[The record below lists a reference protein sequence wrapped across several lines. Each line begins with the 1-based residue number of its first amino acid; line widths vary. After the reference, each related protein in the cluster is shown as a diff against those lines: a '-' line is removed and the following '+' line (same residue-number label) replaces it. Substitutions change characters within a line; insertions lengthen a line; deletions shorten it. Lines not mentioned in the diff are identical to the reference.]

1 MWTVG
6 FGIGIVCLSVVRC
19 GVCAGF
25 AVIGGGIFI
34 VIGVCRR
41 VRIFG
46 VSIAFWILTVMNSIP
61 AIAISYQCNL

>member
-6 FGIGIVCLSVVRC
+6 FGIGIVCLSAVTC

-25 AVIGGGIFI
+25 GVIGDVIFI
-34 VIGVCRR
+34 VIGICRR
-41 VRIFG
+41 VRISG
-46 VSIAFWILTVMNSIP
+46 VRIAFWILTVMNSIP